1 LSRFVGDLLDLSRI
15 AANAMPVRVELN
27 AAEELVAAARQRLGG
42 ALEHREMRVIVGAG
56 APLLLGRFDLVQS
69 VRVLVNL
76 IENSL
81 KYSPAASVVE
91 LAVSRRAD
99 RLVFDVLDRGPGI
112 PLGEES
118 LIYEPFYRPV
128 GTRPD
133 AGGAGLGLAIA
144 RGLAEAQGG
153 RVLYA
158 PRAGGGSVFT
168 FELPAADAP
177 ALDEGSSRR

>member
-1 LSRFVGDLLDLSRI
+1 
-15 AANAMPVRVELN
+15 
-27 AAEELVAAARQRLGG
+27 
-42 ALEHREMRVIVGAG
+42 
-56 APLLLGRFDLVQS
+56 VQS

-81 KYSPAASVVE
+81 KYSPAGSAVE
-91 LAVSRRAD
+91 LAVSRSAD
-99 RLVFDVLDRGPGI
+99 RLLFDVLDRGPGI

-118 LIYEPFYRPV
+118 LIYEPFYRPA

-153 RVLYA
+153 KLYYA

-177 ALDEGSSRR
+177 VLNEGSSRE